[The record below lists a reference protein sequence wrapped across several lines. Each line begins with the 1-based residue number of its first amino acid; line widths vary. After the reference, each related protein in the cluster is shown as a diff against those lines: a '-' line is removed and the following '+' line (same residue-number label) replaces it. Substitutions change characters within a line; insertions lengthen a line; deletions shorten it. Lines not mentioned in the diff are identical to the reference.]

1 MLDPE
6 DTVSDPDDLSI
17 MTYVSYFRAYL
28 MKNTAYGP
36 NCYAE
41 GPGLVKAETKKR
53 AEFTIIGVNAE
64 GERANRGGATIRT
77 QLLDADGSGT
87 NMPLVLANI

>member
-1 MLDPE
+1 
-6 DTVSDPDDLSI
+6 
-17 MTYVSYFRAYL
+17 

-41 GPGLVKAETKKR
+41 GLGLTNAETKKR
-53 AEFTIIGVNAE
+53 AEFVIIGVNEE

-77 QLLDADGSGT
+77 QLLDPADGSRKCFFEGA
-87 NMPLVLANI
+87 VANILSCLQGLR